1 MAGRKIERNA
11 NRVAQEGEEA
21 ERNRRRL
28 VDIREGVG
36 NTRVTDEVRA
46 EGTYNAGILQ
56 GRVDSHK
63 SQVIRRNSL
72 PRSWGLQPRHQHVRG
87 GAEFRL

>member
-1 MAGRKIERNA
+1 LAGRKIERNA

-36 NTRVTDEVRA
+36 NTRVTDEVRT

-56 GRVDSHK
+56 GRVDS
-63 SQVIRRNSL
+63 
-72 PRSWGLQPRHQHVRG
+72 
-87 GAEFRL
+87 